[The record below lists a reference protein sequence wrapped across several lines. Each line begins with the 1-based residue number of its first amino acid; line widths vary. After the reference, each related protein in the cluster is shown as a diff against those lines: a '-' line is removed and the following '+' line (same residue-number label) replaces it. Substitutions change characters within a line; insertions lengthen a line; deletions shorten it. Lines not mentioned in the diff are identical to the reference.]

1 MQIVHTLSLGG
12 SERLACDLATRSRAA
27 GVRPSVCAL
36 DIGGPFTMEL
46 ARAGVPYWVMRRRAG
61 FDWRLIP
68 RIFRLVLR
76 YRPAVVQTH
85 HLTPLIY
92 AALGARAAGARIVHV
107 EHEHFTFGRPRAVRR
122 LRRLSRLC
130 DRVVAAGEGVGEF
143 LAEEVGVSRKR
154 LQVIRNG
161 VDVGLYSPVARRP
174 RSSAGLDDGD
184 RVIGHVARL
193 APEKDQAT
201 LLRAVARLMPGRPKL
216 RLLIVGEGVQAGEL
230 RELARTLGIAGR
242 VCFAGA
248 RSDVRDLLPLVDVFA
263 LSSVREGLPL
273 TVLEAM
279 ACGRPVVATDVGEL
293 AAAVVPGVTGWLVP
307 PSDPPAL
314 ADALAAVVDDCGR
327 AEAMGQAARVRVEA
341 EFSLERTVREYERV
355 WTHVGRAG
363 MLGRGARKP
372 RRGARKRR
380 DGAGPRPD
388 GGGRR

>member
-12 SERLACDLATRSRAA
+12 SERLACDLATRSRAV

-36 DIGGPFTMEL
+36 DVGGPFTAEL
-46 ARAGVPYWVMRRRAG
+46 AQAGVPYWVLRRRAG

-68 RIFRLVLR
+68 QIFRLVLR
-76 YRPAVVQTH
+76 CRPAVVQTH

-107 EHEHFTFGRPRAVRR
+107 EHEHFTFGRPGTVTR

-130 DRVVAAGEGVGEF
+130 DRVVAAGEGVGKF
-143 LAEEVGVSRKR
+143 LAEEVGVSAGR

-161 VDVGLYSPVARRP
+161 VDVGVYSPVPRRARA
-174 RSSAGLDDGD
+174 SLGLDDGD

-201 LLRAVARLMPGRPKL
+201 LLRAVARLMPARPAL
-216 RLLIVGEGVQAGEL
+216 RLLIVGEGVRAPQL
-230 RELARTLGIAGR
+230 HELARTLGIAGR
-242 VCFAGA
+242 VRFAGA

-279 ACGRPVVATDVGEL
+279 ACGRPVVATAVGEL
-293 AAAVVPGVTGWLVP
+293 PAAVVPGVTGWLVP

-314 ADALAAVVDDCGR
+314 ADALAGVVDDSER
-327 AEAMGQAARVRVEA
+327 AEAMGRAGRERVEA
-341 EFSLERTVREYERV
+341 EFSLERTVREYGRV
-355 WTHVGRAG
+355 WTHVG
-363 MLGRGARKP
+363 GAR
-372 RRGARKRR
+372 ARPGGKR
-380 DGAGPRPD
+380 
-388 GGGRR
+388 